1 MGWNGSDRRG
11 NSTPVKPKGKYPPS
25 EASFAK
31 QSGYRGAKKPS
42 PVRGLVAG
50 AVLVAAVIGA
60 YFAFFAGSERPMTER
75 IEKDRGRIK
84 EVKPAQVPKT
94 AKISTSETER
104 RDPLREETAAP
115 AKAVPPVVTNRTVYS
130 TNCVT
135 RPPDPNDPDSKLITS
150 ANQEIGSL
158 LSTELGE
165 QPIPFPYS
173 FQVKNGDNGND
184 TFLQALKA
192 KIEFRD
198 TDTKEKSE
206 LKTKLLDSQLE
217 LIQGIKEGISFND
230 SMEEA
235 YKLRVRA
242 YETRK
247 CFIEELAKMR
257 ESDPDIVEEG
267 LMKVNESLAAEGI
280 KKISREDIGLDDDEE
295 APQEGAYE

>member
-1 MGWNGSDRRG
+1 MGWNGSG
-11 NSTPVKPKGKYPPS
+11 GGSTPVKPKGKYPPS

-50 AVLVAAVIGA
+50 LVVVGLAAGA
-60 YFAFFAGSERPMTER
+60 YFAFFSGAEKPQDEKTAEKER
-75 IEKDRGRIK
+75 GLIK

-104 RDPLREETAAP
+104 RDPIREETVAP